1 MHIVLVKDPVLISC
15 TQPVTMSTP
24 QCEESKDQLFHLAE
38 AAASTA
44 ASWDALAAF
53 CAALAAAFSAIKSAA
68 DGCADLGESS
78 ATLPVTLM
86 FE

>member
-1 MHIVLVKDPVLISC
+1 MVLVKDPFLISC
-15 TQPVTMSTP
+15 AQPVTMSTP
-24 QCEESKDQLFHLAE
+24 QCEESSKDQFFHLTA

-53 CAALAAAFSAIKSAA
+53 CAALAAAFSAIKSEA

-78 ATLPVTLM
+78 ATPPVTLM